1 MESSSNRAGGVGQV
15 PSSQNLDAKG
25 TATALNP
32 WALGATKVTK
42 EYADNGL
49 PPASKATSPS
59 RRGKAPVKDPITARM
74 HGALNRTNGIFKKP
88 LGGEFRGSKPKL
100 AVNVSHTIQD
110 GVLKSRPSPH
120 LNPVLG
126 DTATI
131 VDIER
136 FSLKQLYARLTLS
149 LQQVDPSTFKIA
161 YEKQV
166 LITELAELE
175 KLIDTEPSDGDQPG
189 VAWNRQ
195 IEKSPELK
203 AFVKNLGLKV
213 TSLKCQNAWN
223 RSTGFGSSV
232 INAARRLRAAIVE
245 KWNSLANSVWR
256 SDASVKAFGQKK
268 EKGRKEALQSLHK
281 GAAQTVLALAG
292 GLGLKKPA
300 SPSSPTLTVRGGAA
314 KALGAYLKANDSRK
328 TDVEPQTVVGNLIEE
343 IKKAVLTQSLRYA
356 VSSPQLVKGVE
367 SVLKV
372 FDMPLTASPQKD
384 LETAAN
390 LTKNFAARMAQFTD
404 PEIVAIRDSVLQL
417 GELIQVYA
425 NPKLAQRLVSAV
437 QNQKSEEYAD
447 VQSSEMTAELQART
461 SMLEQ
466 IEKQAKGIIND
477 PQFGTSITDNLSAD
491 TKKMERLIADIKEN
505 AETVI
510 HEYLSGQFAS
520 MSSPQIASLERG
532 NEEYML
538 ELISGA
544 AQASRQPSAE
554 IAGLVRA
561 QVSVEV
567 ERAIGGSV
575 IKDAMS
581 ATPEQV
587 EEAKAALIEKFIA
600 EYTAEY
606 MESHKGEEIA
616 ESTSAKFLEK
626 AQNRLTEFN
635 DMETFTQKAHF
646 VDAIEFL
653 KLPSPDEA
661 LSITTELIKKLND
674 QLFIIK
680 AQMPP
685 NEADDDALDA
695 HNIMIQTE
703 VLVLCAYNLAE
714 IEKQLGWEVGAS
726 RLENRPGGDR
736 PIGSH

>member
-59 RRGKAPVKDPITARM
+59 PRGMAPVQDFMAEQM
-74 HGALNRTNGIFKKP
+74 NEALNRTNDIFKKP
-88 LGGEFRGSKPKL
+88 LGGKFRGSKPKL

-136 FSLKQLYARLTLS
+136 FSLKQLYNQLTLS
-149 LQQVDPSTFKIA
+149 LQQVDPLTLKIN
-161 YEKQV
+161 YEKQA
-166 LITELAELE
+166 LITELADL
-175 KLIDTEPSDGDQPG
+175 KKIIDADPDGSDQPG

-223 RSTGFGSSV
+223 RSTGFGASV
-232 INAARRLRAAIVE
+232 INAARRLVDAIVE

-256 SDASVKAFGQKK
+256 SYARVEAFEKKKK
-268 EKGRKEALQSLHK
+268 EGRDKALGSLYK
-281 GAAQTVLALAG
+281 GAAETAAALAM
-292 GLGLKKPA
+292 GLK
-300 SPSSPTLTVRGGAA
+300 SQEVPSGPTLTVRGGAA
-314 KALGAYLKANDSRK
+314 KALGAHLKANDSRK

-343 IKKAVLTQSLRYA
+343 IKKAVLTQSLRYTS
-356 VSSPQLVKGVE
+356 SSPWLVNRVKA
-367 SVLKV
+367 VLNV
-372 FDMPLTASPQKD
+372 FEMPLTAGLQKD
-384 LETAAN
+384 PETAVD
-390 LTKNFAARMAQFTD
+390 LTKDFAAPLARFTD
-404 PEIVAIRDSVLQL
+404 PEIVAIRESVLQL

-447 VQSSEMTAELQART
+447 VQLSEMTAELQART

-466 IEKQAKGIIND
+466 IEKQAKGIINN
-477 PQFGTSITDNLSAD
+477 PQFDTSATGDLSAD
-491 TKKMERLIADIKEN
+491 TKKMERLIADIKKN
-505 AETVI
+505 ADTVI
-510 HEYLSGQFAS
+510 HEYLSEQFAS
-520 MSSPQIASLERG
+520 MSSPQIARLERG
-532 NEEYML
+532 NEEHML

-554 IAGLVRA
+554 IVDLVRA

-567 ERAIGGSV
+567 GRAIGGSV

-581 ATPEQV
+581 ATPQQV
-587 EEAKAALIEKFIA
+587 EKAKAALIEKFIA
-600 EYTAEY
+600 EY
-606 MESHKGEEIA
+606 MESHEGEEITD
-616 ESTSAKFLEK
+616 STSAEFPQK
-626 AQNRLTEFN
+626 AQTKLTELN
-635 DMETFTQKAHF
+635 DMETFTQRAHF
-646 VDAIEFL
+646 VDAIRL
-653 KLPSPDEA
+653 HQLPNPDQA

>member
-74 HGALNRTNGIFKKP
+74 HGALNRTNDIFKKP
-88 LGGEFRGSKPKL
+88 LGGKFRGSKPKL

-136 FSLKQLYARLTLS
+136 FSLKQLYAQLTLS
-149 LQQVDPSTFKIA
+149 LQQVDPSTLKIA
-161 YEKQV
+161 YEKQE
-166 LITELAELE
+166 LITELAGLK

-223 RSTGFGSSV
+223 RSTGFGASV
-232 INAARRLRAAIVE
+232 INAARRLVDAIFE

-256 SDASVKAFGQKK
+256 SDASVKAFEQKK
-268 EKGRKEALQSLHK
+268 EKGREEALQSLHK

-384 LETAAN
+384 LEAAAN
-390 LTKNFAARMAQFTD
+390 LTKNFADRMAQFTD

-447 VQSSEMTAELQART
+447 VQLSEMTAELQART

-466 IEKQAKGIIND
+466 IEKQAKTIIDD
-477 PQFGTSITDNLSAD
+477 PQFYTS
-491 TKKMERLIADIKEN
+491 M
-505 AETVI
+505 TVI
-510 HEYLSGQFAS
+510 IDKYLSGQFAS

-544 AQASRQPSAE
+544 AQASKQPSAE

-587 EEAKAALIEKFIA
+587 EQAKAALIRKF
-600 EYTAEY
+600 TAEY
-606 MESHKGEEIA
+606 VESHEGEEITDSIRA
-616 ESTSAKFLEK
+616 EFPQK
-626 AQNRLTEFN
+626 AQTKLTQLNE
-635 DMETFTQKAHF
+635 METFTQKAHF

-661 LSITTELIKKLND
+661 LPITTELIKKLND

-685 NEADDDALDA
+685 NEADEDAVDA
-695 HNIMIQTE
+695 HNMMIQTE